1 VGELKPT
8 RHLTATDASGFIMV
22 NRREKP
28 RKYQWSDIQYIERV
42 RAANFGPYLGRIWL
56 FTGAKSRYDLVSLG
70 DAQYVMPVSIG
81 STARE
86 MDTLISA
93 DPTSVE
99 YYLGRKDFGCVNLTP
114 QIVGEHELGDG
125 ADTWKGVHRFGF
137 I

>member
-1 VGELKPT
+1 MGASSLLDNGEITEVYYAFGNFKS
-8 RHLTATDASGFIMV
+8 DQ
-22 NRREKP
+22 RRKFVKAP
-28 RKYQWSDIQYIERV
+28 
-42 RAANFGPYLGRIWL
+42 F
-56 FTGAKSRYDLVSLG
+56 DLVSLG